1 MRPCPSVMPP
11 DDDHWDDLL
20 EPRAVRLPDGRE
32 LVTLRDAGEYIEAL
46 PKREQNRPEWQWA
59 VRQLLRAAQGHGP
72 YRMFARLA
80 IGTALNGKPE
90 PPIGNP
96 DDAPPSPK
104 WRNQRKRDA
113 WR

>member
-1 MRPCPSVMPP
+1 VTFSCSARSSGSGTGRTGLREGDAP
-11 DDDHWDDLL
+11 DDWVEVGIVQFASFLIFLGHGHS
-20 EPRAVRLPDGRE
+20 PVAP
-32 LVTLRDAGEYIEAL
+32 
-46 PKREQNRPEWQWA
+46 A

-80 IGTALNGKPE
+80 ISTALNGKPE

-96 DDAPPSPK
+96 NDAPPSPK
-104 WRNQRKRDA
+104 WRNNRKRDA